1 MCYFFRTKTWGAEM
15 NKTSHIV
22 GPIKD
27 KYFVRVEIEWVKPY
41 KRPAWISA
49 VADIFLGVPAT
60 SGSAFVERIVSDG
73 PHASFFTAQQKAEA
87 DAQKKIARLS

>member
-1 MCYFFRTKTWGAEM
+1 MGGGEM

-27 KYFVRVEIEWVKPY
+27 KYFVRVEIEWVRPH

-49 VADIFLGVPAT
+49 VADIFVGVPAT
-60 SGSAFVERIVSDG
+60 TGSAFVERIVSAG
-73 PHASFFTAQQKAEA
+73 PHSSFFTAQQKAEA
-87 DAQKKIARLS
+87 EAQKKIARLS